1 MGADVRFLTAQDAYK
16 VLMRDYIAP
25 RLRELGFKGS
35 GREFWLSSESFW
47 AGIGFQAS
55 AWSDKSAVQ
64 FTVNIQVVEKD
75 RWAELLASRPDRRY
89 PKRPAAN
96 SSYSTRVA
104 WATRIGELMDGQDHW
119 WSTRGVVNLAALAEE
134 VVEVIRERVLPEMQH
149 RMTGQAS
156 RLRG

>member
-1 MGADVRFLTAQDAYK
+1 MEAGNRFLTAQDAYK

-35 GREFWLSSESFW
+35 GREFWLSSEPFW

-75 RWAELLASRPDRRY
+75 RWAELVASRPDRKY
-89 PKRPAAN
+89 PQRPAAN
-96 SSYSTRVA
+96 SSYSSRVA

-119 WSTRGVVNLAALAEE
+119 WSTRGVVDLGALAEE
-134 VVEVIRERVLPEMQH
+134 VVREIRDRALPEMRH
-149 RMTGQAS
+149 RMSGQPT
-156 RLRG
+156 RLRS

>member
-1 MGADVRFLTAQDAYK
+1 MGIDVGFLSAQDAYK

-64 FTVNIQVVEKD
+64 FTVNVQVVEKD
-75 RWAELLASRPDRRY
+75 RWAELVASRPDRKY
-89 PKRPAAN
+89 PRRPAAN
-96 SSYSTRVA
+96 SSYGSRVA

-119 WSTRGVVNLAALAEE
+119 WSTRGVVDLAALAEE
-134 VVEVIRERVLPEMQH
+134 VIREIRDKALPEM
-149 RMTGQAS
+149 RSRISGQPT
-156 RLRG
+156 RLRS

>member
-1 MGADVRFLTAQDAYK
+1 MEADVRFLTAQDAYK
-16 VLMRDYIAP
+16 VLIRDSIAP

-75 RWAELLASRPDRRY
+75 RWAELVASRPDRHY
-89 PKRPAAN
+89 PQRPAAN
-96 SSYSTRVA
+96 SSYSSHVA
-104 WATRIGELMDGQDHW
+104 WVTRIGELMDGQDHW

-134 VVEVIRERVLPEMQH
+134 VVREIRDRALPEMRL
-149 RMTGQAS
+149 RMSGQPS
-156 RLRG
+156 RLRS

>member
-1 MGADVRFLTAQDAYK
+1 MGADIGFLSAQDAYK

-64 FTVNIQVVEKD
+64 FTVNVQVVEKD
-75 RWAELLASRPDRRY
+75 RWAELVASRPDRKY
-89 PKRPAAN
+89 PQRPAAN
-96 SSYSTRVA
+96 SSYSSRVA
-104 WATRIGELMDGQDHW
+104 WATRIGELMDGKDHW
-119 WSTRGVVNLAALAEE
+119 WSTRGVVDLAALAEE
-134 VVEVIRERVLPEMQH
+134 VIREIRDKALPEM
-149 RMTGQAS
+149 RSRIGGQPT
-156 RLRG
+156 RLRS

>member
-1 MGADVRFLTAQDAYK
+1 MTAKLQKTKAFSCLSLRGRRPPASSSCTSLRITARIGAIETDVRFLTAQDAYK

-35 GREFWLSSESFW
+35 GREFWLSSELFW

-75 RWAELLASRPDRRY
+75 RWAELVASRPDPKY
-89 PKRPAAN
+89 PERPAAN
-96 SSYSTRVA
+96 NSYSSRVA
-104 WATRIGELMDGQDHW
+104 
-119 WSTRGVVNLAALAEE
+119 
-134 VVEVIRERVLPEMQH
+134 
-149 RMTGQAS
+149 
-156 RLRG
+156 